1 MKELQYNKGEVDSL
15 WETDT
20 LAKKKNAADMWSE
33 ACITCPT
40 CVHSFF
46 VGGVTVLIL
55 TPLKTSSEQD
65 FPS

>member
-1 MKELQYNKGEVDSL
+1 MKELQDNKGEVDSL
-15 WETDT
+15 WESDT
-20 LAKKKNAADMWSE
+20 LAKKNAGDMRSE

-46 VGGVTVLIL
+46 VGVVSVLIL
-55 TPLKTSSEQD
+55 TPLKTLSEQD